1 MRKFTFILIQ
11 NLISSIRTYFYFVP
25 ASLDFKKNQ
34 KKKMDERGREFRT
47 NYFNSRQKAAVY
59 PIIVN
64 DPEIGK
70 NIEAFDNSEFRLKA
84 RKRLEEYAEIGME
97 LLIKEVFGHRWDGN
111 NLDPTYNEYEVDLLG
126 YIYADYNEVPF

>member
-64 DPEIGK
+64 DPEIV
-70 NIEAFDNSEFRLKA
+70 RTLKP
-84 RKRLEEYAEIGME
+84 
-97 LLIKEVFGHRWDGN
+97 LIIANF
-111 NLDPTYNEYEVDLLG
+111 
-126 YIYADYNEVPF
+126 A